1 MSLIRY
7 SKRLLRRP
15 VQIMIARSSNY
26 RTAADAIIKTH
37 RATSFQNGELL
48 KRTNNNEQQI
58 SEQKKDNK
66 KLEISEKDRRA
77 FLTAL
82 KIGYYKEFHK
92 QGILSD
98 EELEYLI
105 NLQNKYS
112 A

>member
-1 MSLIRY
+1 MRKEKIL
-7 SKRLLRRP
+7 SKIL
-15 VQIMIARSSNY
+15 
-26 RTAADAIIKTH
+26 
-37 RATSFQNGELL
+37 E
-48 KRTNNNEQQI
+48 NET
-58 SEQKKDNK
+58 EQKKDNK

-98 EELEYLI
+98 EELVYLI
-105 NLQNKYS
+105 NLQAEYS

>member
-1 MSLIRY
+1 MRKEIIL
-7 SKRLLRRP
+7 SKIL
-15 VQIMIARSSNY
+15 
-26 RTAADAIIKTH
+26 
-37 RATSFQNGELL
+37 E
-48 KRTNNNEQQI
+48 NET
-58 SEQKKDNK
+58 EQKKDNK

-105 NLQNKYS
+105 NLQAEYS

>member
-1 MSLIRY
+1 VRKEKIL
-7 SKRLLRRP
+7 SKIL
-15 VQIMIARSSNY
+15 
-26 RTAADAIIKTH
+26 
-37 RATSFQNGELL
+37 E
-48 KRTNNNEQQI
+48 NET
-58 SEQKKDNK
+58 EQKKDNK

-98 EELEYLI
+98 DELEYLI
-105 NLQNKYS
+105 NLQAEYS

>member
-1 MSLIRY
+1 MSKILE
-7 SKRLLRRP
+7 KE
-15 VQIMIARSSNY
+15 
-26 RTAADAIIKTH
+26 T
-37 RATSFQNGELL
+37 
-48 KRTNNNEQQI
+48 
-58 SEQKKDNK
+58 EQKKDNK

-98 EELEYLI
+98 DELEYLI
-105 NLQNKYS
+105 NLQTKYT

>member
-1 MSLIRY
+1 MH
-7 SKRLLRRP
+7 
-15 VQIMIARSSNY
+15 
-26 RTAADAIIKTH
+26 TAAVPSGRAATADSPTVLAAVKPPFVRAKGEKYLSKKTK
-37 RATSFQNGELL
+37 AT
-48 KRTNNNEQQI
+48 
-58 SEQKKDNK
+58 EQKNENK
-66 KLEISEKDRRA
+66 TTKLEISEKDRRA
-77 FLTAL
+77 FFTAL

>member
-1 MSLIRY
+1 MHIFIPSFKKRRQSRSVCLRPLSNTVDRRSKSLKNTEKENI
-7 SKRLLRRP
+7 
-15 VQIMIARSSNY
+15 
-26 RTAADAIIKTH
+26 
-37 RATSFQNGELL
+37 QN
-48 KRTNNNEQQI
+48 N
-58 SEQKKDNK
+58 DNK
-66 KLEISEKDRRA
+66 KLVISEKERRA

-105 NLQNKYS
+105 NLQKKYT

>member
-1 MSLIRY
+1 MS
-7 SKRLLRRP
+7 KK
-15 VQIMIARSSNY
+15 
-26 RTAADAIIKTH
+26 TEAA
-37 RATSFQNGELL
+37 
-48 KRTNNNEQQI
+48 
-58 SEQKKDNK
+58 EQKIENK
-66 KLEISEKDRRA
+66 TAKLEISEKDRRA

-105 NLQNKYS
+105 NLQAKYT

>member
-1 MSLIRY
+1 MS
-7 SKRLLRRP
+7 K
-15 VQIMIARSSNY
+15 
-26 RTAADAIIKTH
+26 KTEV
-37 RATSFQNGELL
+37 T
-48 KRTNNNEQQI
+48 
-58 SEQKKDNK
+58 EQKNENK
-66 KLEISEKDRRA
+66 TTKLEISEKDRRA

>member
-1 MSLIRY
+1 MSKILE
-7 SKRLLRRP
+7 KE
-15 VQIMIARSSNY
+15 
-26 RTAADAIIKTH
+26 T
-37 RATSFQNGELL
+37 
-48 KRTNNNEQQI
+48 
-58 SEQKKDNK
+58 EQKKDNK

-105 NLQNKYS
+105 NLQAKYS

>member
-1 MSLIRY
+1 MY
-7 SKRLLRRP
+7 
-15 VQIMIARSSNY
+15 
-26 RTAADAIIKTH
+26 TAAAPSGRGCRTDSPTVLTAVIPPFVKAKGEKYLSKKTE
-37 RATSFQNGELL
+37 AT
-48 KRTNNNEQQI
+48 
-58 SEQKKDNK
+58 EQKSENK
-66 KLEISEKDRRA
+66 ATKLEISEKDRRA

-105 NLQNKYS
+105 NLQAEYS

>member
-1 MSLIRY
+1 MKNTEKENI
-7 SKRLLRRP
+7 
-15 VQIMIARSSNY
+15 
-26 RTAADAIIKTH
+26 
-37 RATSFQNGELL
+37 QN
-48 KRTNNNEQQI
+48 N
-58 SEQKKDNK
+58 DNK
-66 KLEISEKDRRA
+66 KLVISEKERRA

-105 NLQNKYS
+105 NLQKKYT

>member
-1 MSLIRY
+1 MS
-7 SKRLLRRP
+7 K
-15 VQIMIARSSNY
+15 
-26 RTAADAIIKTH
+26 KTEV
-37 RATSFQNGELL
+37 T
-48 KRTNNNEQQI
+48 
-58 SEQKKDNK
+58 EQKNENK
-66 KLEISEKDRRA
+66 TTKLEISEKDRRA
-77 FLTAL
+77 FLTTL